1 MSDFNLTDFEI
12 VRELPPCEHRQQ
24 FLARKTGQRDLVL
37 LTAFSPEISQRP
49 EFRRALK
56 TDRAMLTMLQ
66 HQSIV
71 RFLGADESN
80 GQLFT
85 WSEPCEFES
94 LAAQIAQ
101 GRQFSSEDIIE
112 IGWQLCSAL
121 QQSHNLGL
129 AHGGL
134 CPEAVRISDNLQV
147 CLTDFGVERWI
158 SAVRESGSET
168 NTTSALITI
177 SALASREE
185 VEKDLKDLADLLQQ
199 LFSNRSGAGTDVAAS
214 RLATDTLLEKLLQR
228 ASSDNPTLRPAS
240 AREFQGRLGEILIG
254 TDGDSIPLVDHRESP
269 GKSRRSIVD
278 ELFEPAY
285 GLRQSETPGEESA
298 GTATARR
305 ILPIILMVVAL
316 IVLTIIAGLMW

>member
-1 MSDFNLTDFEI
+1 VSGFNLTDFEI
-12 VRELPPCEHRQQ
+12 VRELPPSEHRQP
-24 FLARKTGQRDLVL
+24 FLARKTGQDDLVL

-56 TDRAMLTMLQ
+56 TDRAMLTMLK

-85 WSEPCEFES
+85 WSEPCDFEPLS
-94 LAAQIAQ
+94 AQLEQ

-147 CLTDFGVERWI
+147 CLTDFGVARWI
-158 SAVRESGSET
+158 SAVRKTVSET
-168 NTTSALITI
+168 DTTSALITI

-199 LFSNRSGAGTDVAAS
+199 LFNNRANAEADATSS
-214 RLATDTLLEKLLQR
+214 RSATETLLEKLLQR
-228 ASSDNPTLRPAS
+228 ATSANATLRPAS

-254 TDGDSIPLVDHRESP
+254 NDGDSIPLVDHREST

-285 GLRQSETPGEESA
+285 GSRPSDSPGNGSA

-305 ILPIILMVVAL
+305 ILPIVLLVITL
-316 IVLTIIAGLMW
+316 IVLTIIAGLMR

>member
-1 MSDFNLTDFEI
+1 VSDFNLTDFEI
-12 VRELPPCEHRQQ
+12 VRELPPSEHRQQ
-24 FLARKTGQRDLVL
+24 FLGKKAGQHDLVL

-66 HQSIV
+66 HQAIV

-80 GQLFT
+80 GQLLT
-85 WSEPCEFES
+85 WSESCEFEPLS
-94 LAAQIAQ
+94 AQLAQ

-134 CPEAVRISDNLQV
+134 CPEVVRISDNLQV
-147 CLTDFGVERWI
+147 CLTDFGVARWI
-158 SAVRESGSET
+158 SAVRKTGSET
-168 NTTSALITI
+168 DTTSALITI

-199 LFSNRSGAGTDVAAS
+199 LFSNKTSSEADPTSARS
-214 RLATDTLLEKLLQR
+214 ATESLLEKLLQR
-228 ASSDNPTLRPAS
+228 ASSANVTLRPAS

-254 TDGDSIPLVDHRESP
+254 SDGDSIPLVDHREST

-285 GLRQSETPGEESA
+285 GTRPSVVRGDGSA
-298 GTATARR
+298 GTATTRR
-305 ILPIILMVVAL
+305 ILPIVLVVVVL
-316 IVLTIIAGLMW
+316 IVLTIIAGLMQ